1 MDNLNVLEF
10 CMNRIIILLSFF
22 SLIGCK
28 VSAQTQSY
36 VKVDSIMRHYGEK
49 IKSADDLYK
58 VVYFIRNTFDSDSLR
73 LRASFIWVTEN
84 ISYDIEGFEKED
96 PRSSILSYVVKNK
109 KAVCGGYA
117 GLLKFF
123 CDAFHIESEIVY
135 GIARTGKR
143 DINVS
148 QYKLR
153 SNHAWNAVK
162 INNNWRLIDA
172 TWAAGTIDDTDEEN
186 LKFYKDY
193 KEIYYFTPP
202 EKMIFNHFPDQFK
215 HQYLTKSVSKEKF
228 KKWPLFT
235 SVFLSDSI
243 SEIYPDTSLIR
254 VKVGDTVHFRM
265 KNRLY
270 SSYMCFTSE
279 NFKKVGYSGTVKKD
293 GDWLLVDY
301 PVKVSGNYNI
311 YLYYCLPGIGFP
323 AIVIYRFEV
332 K

>member
-172 TWAAGTIDDTDEEN
+172 TWAAGTVDDTDEEN

-215 HQYLTKSVSKEKF
+215 HQYLTKAVSKEKF

-235 SVFLSDSI
+235 TFFIGDSI
-243 SEIYPDTSLIR
+243 TEIYPDTSLIR
-254 VKVGDTVHFRM
+254 AKVGDTIHFKIKTSFYSVH
-265 KNRLY
+265 
-270 SSYMCFTSE
+270 MCFTDF
-279 NFKKVGYSGTVKKD
+279 NKVNYLGTVKKD
-293 GDWLLVDY
+293 GDWLLVDF
-301 PVKVSGNYNI
+301 PVKVLGNYNL
-311 YLYYCLPGIGFP
+311 YLNYCNPGFSSPTMI
-323 AIVIYRFEV
+323 IYRFEV

>member
-1 MDNLNVLEF
+1 MDRL
-10 CMNRIIILLSFF
+10 IIIIFLFGLMN
-22 SLIGCK
+22 CK
-28 VSAQTQSY
+28 VFAQTLPY
-36 VKVDSIMRHYGEK
+36 GKVDSVMRMYSEK
-49 IKSADDLYK
+49 IKSADELYK
-58 VVYFIRNTFDSDSLR
+58 VIYFIRNTFNADSLR
-73 LRASFIWVTEN
+73 LRASFIWITEN
-84 ISYDIEGFEKED
+84 ISYDIEGFEKDD

-123 CDAFHIESEIVY
+123 CDAFNIESEIVY
-135 GIARTGKR
+135 GIARTGKK

-148 QYKLR
+148 RYNLR

-162 INNNWRLIDA
+162 INNNWRLIDV
-172 TWAAGTIDDTDEEN
+172 TWAAGTVDDTDDEK
-186 LKFYKDY
+186 LKYYKDY

-202 EKMIFNHFPDQFK
+202 ERMIFNHFPDQFK

-235 SVFLSDSI
+235 SDFLSDSI
-243 SEIYPDTSLIR
+243 SEIYPDTAFVK
-254 VKVGDTVHFRM
+254 VKVGDTIHFRM
-265 KNRLY
+265 KNRIY
-270 SSYMCFTSE
+270 SSHMCFTSE
-279 NFKKVGYSGTVKKD
+279 NFKKNSYVGTVKKD

-311 YLYYCLPGIGFP
+311 YLYYCVPGIGFP

-332 K
+332 N